1 MAGSYK
7 GITVDIV
14 FKGDTTK
21 FKDAVNE
28 VDSNLKG
35 IDQTLKTVNSGL
47 KLDPANVALVG
58 QKFSLMG
65 EKVNE
70 VQKKL
75 DLFRQ
80 SQKEVEKAF
89 REGKIDSQQWADYN
103 RELAKT
109 ENQLNELRDEYK
121 RTIEAM
127 TSDLAQSTEEL
138 AGMLGKAA
146 AGVTAVIT
154 ALGGITASAAS
165 ATDELNTMSKIT
177 GVSVEELQRFQY
189 ASKLVDVS
197 QETLATS
204 LRKLSANMQNAA
216 KTGKGEAYDAFDKL
230 HIKITDT
237 NGSLRD
243 SQTVFNELIDALSN
257 VENQTERDAYA
268 MDIFGKSATQLNP
281 LIVEGSQIL
290 KEYGDQADRMGLI
303 FDEDT
308 LSGLQKFQ
316 DRLDISKRQIEGI
329 KVIVGSEMA
338 GAFDTLYGGIDD
350 LLKLVQRAKKD
361 GTLTTIAKD
370 VASTLSSLMSMLT
383 SLMKTIYDFRVEI
396 AAGAAGLLTFKA
408 ALSIGKTIEALVT
421 TLFAMKAALEGA
433 EAAQAGL
440 NATMALNPYVALA
453 AGIAAVSTALVVYI
467 TKANEA
473 AQIVGEASDEA
484 KEYAKANN
492 ELLDS
497 IRQSNEERDKSLKD
511 IANERDVY
519 TDLTDKIF
527 NLAKAEKLSASEKQQ
542 LGAYIDDLNSKI
554 PELGLSFNSVT
565 GEMSMQK
572 EEVKKLIDAYETYM
586 EVQARTQYGSEL
598 MKQQF
603 ELEGERTDAEN
614 EYNEALDR
622 KSKLDSGV
630 AKQERQLELAREKV
644 YNNTNPLKNGQLWD
658 EYKAEEKA
666 LKQLRQERENARAS
680 LAEYATALVSTSAAV
695 RENTEKQEE
704 NKEKLSEC
712 SESLADADDQTR
724 HYLDSVRNGEQATED
739 LTEKENDL
747 SKAYDEAAKKVS
759 SYKSQLKDLIGVL
772 ENVNKG
778 TAYSTSQMLELIEKY
793 PELTRY
799 INETTEGYTIQ
810 ADAVRK
816 LTQAKAEHM
825 ITEANMQLEMLDS
838 QVRAANDAV
847 NSASVIQ
854 TITRNGR
861 TYRGV
866 DTAARDAAL
875 QQLNEVSAQRN
886 ALERQ
891 IEGYRRIADSIASGR
906 IYSGSSGGSSS
917 SGSGGSSGNS
927 YSNGKSESQLAWEA
941 QEKEDFSQLEYR
953 FKMGEIEAEQYYD
966 ELKKLGEKYYSWSA
980 EKQDEWRNLQVKIY
994 QGLQKLEED
1003 RTKAHENK
1011 LKEQDEELTKTKS
1024 MIDSLREL
1032 KQAQDDLNRAEKQE
1046 VQVFS
1051 GTAGFHSEKN
1061 SQAISDARTSLAD
1074 KNFALTQTLLKLGN
1088 FDGESLAER
1097 MGQIGGMSLRDLLP
1111 DLSGLTLPA
1120 VKGSSTTNNNNTNR
1134 TVNYTAGDIIVNIE
1148 GNADESAIQQIQTE
1162 LKDAFDRYMSD
1173 FLDAENRTGISGGV
1187 R

>member
-109 ENQLNELRDEYK
+109 EDQLNKLRDEYK

-453 AGIAAVSTALVVYI
+453 AGIAAVSAALVVYI

-527 NLAKAEKLSASEKQQ
+527 DLAKAEKLSASEKQQ
-542 LGAYIDDLNSKI
+542 LSAYIDDLNSKI

-603 ELEGERTDAEN
+603 ELEGEYEAAGKRYEN
-614 EYNEALDR
+614 AKNAAHNEQTIKAQEEAVQKAASELDR
-622 KSKLDSGV
+622 ADSSNYKKRADAYELEKQKL
-630 AKQERQLELAREKV
+630 R
-644 YNNTNPLKNGQLWD
+644 
-658 EYKAEEKA
+658 
-666 LKQLRQERENARAS
+666 QLRQEQQNAKAS

-966 ELKKLGEKYYSWSA
+966 ELRALGEKYYSWSA

-1111 DLSGLTLPA
+1111 DLSGLTLPT
-1120 VKGSSTTNNNNTNR
+1120 VNGGSTTNNNNTNR

-1148 GNADESAIQQIQTE
+1148 GNADEATIQQIQTE
-1162 LKDAFDRYMSD
+1162 LRDAFDRYMSD